1 MKLKIASLFALSL
14 FCLSLGSQN
23 TIGQDLPR
31 TDASIGGEKGPNRGN
46 AIDQDP
52 FMRRVRVKA
61 AIEMAES
68 ENNKMKSESLQLF
81 EFAEEINDAVI
92 AKNLVTPDNFKKLAN
107 IEKLA
112 KDIREKSGG
121 TGDND
126 KYDAPPADFSACVKL
141 LNEYAEKLNKDVEKT
156 SRFTTSASVIDKSN
170 KILFLVRHMRKVFY
184 NK

>member
-1 MKLKIASLFALSL
+1 MKLKIASLFAVSL
-14 FCLSLGSQN
+14 FCLSLITNVPAQQLPG
-23 TIGQDLPR
+23 GGDLTAGADNR
-31 TDASIGGEKGPNRGN
+31 KGHGTD
-46 AIDQDP
+46 DQDP
-52 FMRRVRVKA
+52 FLRRVRVKA
-61 AIEMAES
+61 AIETAEA

-81 EFAEEINDAVI
+81 EFAEEIHDAVL
-92 AKNLVTPDNFKKLAN
+92 AKSLNTPENFKKLAN

-126 KYDAPPADFSACVKL
+126 KYDAPPTEFGDCVKL

-156 SRFTTSASVIDKSN
+156 SRFTTSAAVIDKSN
-170 KILFLVRHMRKVFY
+170 RILFLVRHMRKIFY